1 MGCVVVGE
9 CLHYNVGYSTAI
21 IRIPAPNPSLT
32 AYLLSYVYSL
42 QMSTPLT
49 LSALGTG
56 SRFGPRRPPPS
67 TRALKAPLCGG
78 APGLARG
85 YPRSAATVMISML
98 PYILV
103 DTIDIEIGIGFPTNH
118 VVRIIS
124 FELSQACAV
133 SGTVRFVSFELSQA
147 CAVSGT
153 PGYKERADRFLACQ
167 R

>member
-1 MGCVVVGE
+1 
-9 CLHYNVGYSTAI
+9 
-21 IRIPAPNPSLT
+21 
-32 AYLLSYVYSL
+32 
-42 QMSTPLT
+42 
-49 LSALGTG
+49 
-56 SRFGPRRPPPS
+56 
-67 TRALKAPLCGG
+67 
-78 APGLARG
+78 
-85 YPRSAATVMISML
+85 MISML

-118 VVRIIS
+118 IVRFIS

-153 PGYKERADRFLACQ
+153 PGYKERTDRFLACQ